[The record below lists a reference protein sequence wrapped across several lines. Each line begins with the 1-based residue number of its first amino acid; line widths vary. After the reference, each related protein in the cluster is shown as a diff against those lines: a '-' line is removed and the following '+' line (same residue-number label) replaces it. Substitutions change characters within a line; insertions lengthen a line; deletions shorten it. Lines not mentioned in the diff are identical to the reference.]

1 MKAKFQK
8 TDEGVKLLAIYVAQL
23 TREGMAYQLDDLT
36 NHYTVIITG
45 F

>member
-8 TDEGVKLLAIYVAQL
+8 TEGDIKLLAIYVSQL
-23 TREGMAYQLDDLT
+23 TREGMSYQLDDNT